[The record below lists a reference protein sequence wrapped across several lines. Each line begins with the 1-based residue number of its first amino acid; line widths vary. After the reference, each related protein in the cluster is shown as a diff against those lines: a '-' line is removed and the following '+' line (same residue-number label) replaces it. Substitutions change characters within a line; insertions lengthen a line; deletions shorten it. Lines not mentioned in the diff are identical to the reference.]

1 MKANHKNI
9 KHLLPQNQTIII
21 APLCWGLGHA
31 TRSIPVINEALAKGN
46 KVTVASD
53 GEALALLKGEFPSLT
68 FYELQGYNVQ
78 YPYESIFVNIA
89 LQFFKI
95 LKAYLTEKDQIAK
108 LAKSV
113 GANMIISDNRYGCKT
128 DFTKNIF
135 ITHQL
140 SIHSKIGWISYGA
153 TLVNRFLIKSF
164 DQVWVPDDEEHTLAG
179 SLSATTSASLAKKV
193 KYIGALSRVIVNHKM
208 DFQFNVHEILIL
220 LSGPEPQ
227 RTYLE
232 QAIYQSIKGTSH
244 QYQIIR
250 GSRQESEINYAGYSN
265 IKVVDFADTNT
276 VQQAINIANLII
288 TRSGYTTI
296 MDLAEYKG
304 KVILIPTP
312 GQTEQEYLAEHHT
325 RKDNYYHLTQKDV
338 ESKLSS
344 LIEECI
350 K

>member
-1 MKANHKNI
+1 VKANHKNI

-31 TRSIPVINEALAKGN
+31 TRTIPIIKEALAN
-46 KVTVASD
+46 RNNVIVASD
-53 GEALALLKGEFPSLT
+53 GDALALIKAEFPDLNY
-68 FYELQGYNVQ
+68 YELQGYNVR
-78 YPYESIFVNIA
+78 YPFNSIFINIVF
-89 LQFFKI
+89 QFFKI
-95 LKAYLTEKDQIAK
+95 MKAYFIEKNQIRK

-113 GANMIISDNRYGCKT
+113 NAKMIISDNRYGCRT
-128 DFTKNIF
+128 GFTKNIF
-135 ITHQL
+135 VTHQL
-140 SIHSKIGWISYGA
+140 SIHHHYRLISSFASY
-153 TLVNRFLIKSF
+153 VNRITLSSF
-164 DQVWVPDDEEHTLAG
+164 DQVWVPDDEDHSLAG
-179 SLSATTSASLAKKV
+179 ALSATTSASLAKKV
-193 KYIGALSRVIVNHKM
+193 KYIGALSRVKVNHKM
-208 DFQFNVHEILIL
+208 DFQFNAHEILIL

-276 VQQAINIANLII
+276 VQQAINNATLII

-325 RKDNYYHLTQKDV
+325 RKDNYYHLTQKDI

-350 K
+350 N